1 MDEMKGIAEQV
12 KLVAQQLAKSVGTE
26 QGGQNI
32 RDTLKNL
39 ADVTDAL
46 NKTVRE
52 NREYLNTTLKSVAG
66 ITANANPQVA
76 SILENVRLVTE
87 DVRALTKQ
95 TPGAN
100 GQVGE
105 LRQTADRVNKAAESL
120 ESALSHANNVAER
133 IDKGEGT
140 IGKLTKDETL
150 INEVQGVAENVND
163 LVGGINRVQ
172 TQVNLRSDY
181 NFLSNTIKSYVEVR
195 LQPREDK
202 YYLIELI
209 NDPRGKTSFEQ
220 VDVETTNPND
230 PARYRTVTT
239 RTTDSFRFSLQF
251 ARRLGMFTG
260 RFGIRESTGGVGLD
274 THLLGDK
281 LEIRQDLFGFGEEI
295 QPRYR
300 VWLGYEFLNKLW
312 LLGGVDHAFLSTRRD
327 YFLGLQLRFTDEDL
341 KFILPFAGGLGG
353 R

>member
-1 MDEMKGIAEQV
+1 M
-12 KLVAQQLAKSVGTE
+12 
-26 QGGQNI
+26 
-32 RDTLKNL
+32 
-39 ADVTDAL
+39 
-46 NKTVRE
+46 
-52 NREYLNTTLKSVAG
+52 
-66 ITANANPQVA
+66 
-76 SILENVRLVTE
+76 
-87 DVRALTKQ
+87 
-95 TPGAN
+95 
-100 GQVGE
+100 
-105 LRQTADRVNKAAESL
+105 
-120 ESALSHANNVAER
+120 
-133 IDKGEGT
+133 
-140 IGKLTKDETL
+140 
-150 INEVQGVAENVND
+150 
-163 LVGGINRVQ
+163 
-172 TQVNLRSDY
+172 
-181 NFLSNTIKSYVEVR
+181 R

-341 KFILPFAGGLGG
+341 KFILPFAGGFGG